1 MIKIILVLLLVTS
14 LSPVHSKEMEKV
26 IVQYWLESSTID
38 DNLSDGQ
45 SVYEFK
51 FDATEGDGKQSITY
65 SIDGISHNV
74 ALDNSTFEVS
84 TTPGP
89 HIFQIY
95 YSDDYV
101 EIYTDSLTIQNQH
114 RATYRLTLWNNVFN
128 LEMDKP
134 VIYLYPKTETDVSVK
149 LDVKGVL
156 NFTYPRIDKSW
167 EFVAHPNGDLVFGNK
182 TFNYLFWESSQ
193 NRYLNHV
200 ELKSG
205 FVVEKANVVSFLE
218 EKLTLAGLTAKEQ
231 ADFITYWGPRLA
243 AHDKTF
249 VHFEFNEACNRYAEL
264 DISPKPDNLYRIYI
278 GWKAIYT
285 EMEPT
290 PQIIKPI
297 DRNGF
302 TVLEWGGYQVTEQQ
316 IN

>member
-1 MIKIILVLLLVTS
+1 
-14 LSPVHSKEMEKV
+14 
-26 IVQYWLESSTID
+26 
-38 DNLSDGQ
+38 
-45 SVYEFK
+45 
-51 FDATEGDGKQSITY
+51 
-65 SIDGISHNV
+65 
-74 ALDNSTFEVS
+74 
-84 TTPGP
+84 
-89 HIFQIY
+89 
-95 YSDDYV
+95 
-101 EIYTDSLTIQNQH
+101 
-114 RATYRLTLWNNVFN
+114 
-128 LEMDKP
+128 
-134 VIYLYPKTETDVSVK
+134 
-149 LDVKGVL
+149 
-156 NFTYPRIDKSW
+156 
-167 EFVAHPNGDLVFGNK
+167 
-182 TFNYLFWESSQ
+182 
-193 NRYLNHV
+193 
-200 ELKSG
+200 
-205 FVVEKANVVSFLE
+205 
-218 EKLTLAGLTAKEQ
+218 LTAKEQ